1 MAGSHARQ
9 VHRALSAAQVMSRR
23 ILVLGGARSGKSRH
37 AEELVLRHKGE
48 CIYIATAEPGDE
60 EMQRRIA
67 DHRRQRGTQW
77 RTVEEPIEL
86 PSALQRTCG
95 ESKLVLVDCITLWL
109 SNLMLQEMDVRGE
122 IDRFCAMLPRLEG
135 TVILVSNEVG
145 FGIVPENA
153 LARRFRDEAGFANQR
168 IAAACDEVVVMFA
181 GLALKLKG

>member
-1 MAGSHARQ
+1 
-9 VHRALSAAQVMSRR
+9 MSRR

-37 AEELVLRHKGE
+37 AEELASKHQGE
-48 CIYIATAEPGDE
+48 RIYIATAEPGDE
-60 EMQRRIA
+60 EMRQRIA
-67 DHRRQRGTQW
+67 DHRRRRGREW

-109 SNLMLQEMDVRGE
+109 SNLMLQERDIGKE
-122 IDRFCAMLPRLEG
+122 IDRFCMMLPRLEG
-135 TVILVSNEVG
+135 TLILVSNEVG
-145 FGIVPENA
+145 LGIVPDNA